1 MSKNNKKKTK
11 YNWKNLFIL
20 ETVLV
25 FVAGAVLFGFYAKNH
40 KNNTDAITVTE
51 ASNEFEDV
59 SGENVSNTDGSKNDQ
74 SVSDNSESDGNKDTT
89 DNSESDS
96 DQDSSASID
105 PEDAALEEEPPI
117 TDEDTG
123 IVYMPGVTAAMSRPS
138 YWISK
143 QDDPDKVLADS
154 AQIDAINKAI
164 IEESSCKMYNLEN
177 YTEDDGRFGI
187 VVRQTDIKSN
197 PTNSPSNGDDANFDM
212 NQLAGA
218 KINEPVVIIDETSES
233 DFYKVRTL
241 DYEGWVRAE
250 DVAICS
256 DKEQW
261 LNAWKFDDKRFLV
274 ITTGRIYMERNNAS
288 PVSSHLMLSMG
299 TRLEIADVD
308 SQGLYGGR
316 AAYNSYPVYIPVR
329 QSDGSYGREISLL
342 PENSRVS
349 IGYQELTERNI
360 ISTAFEMLGDV
371 YGWGSSL
378 DSEDCSGFI
387 QSVYKTFGI
396 FLPRDTDQQECIPT
410 KKVTLSGMG
419 VQDRCA
425 TLDTMPA
432 GTPLYMSGHTVM
444 YLGSDGDSYYCINAS
459 GSVRASSGGKQ
470 KTRSIMLCAI
480 DQTRMVSDGSTWLS
494 TFRLAT
500 VPWEMK
506 DED

>member
-25 FVAGAVLFGFYAKNH
+25 LVAGAVLFGFYMKGHRKNSEE
-40 KNNTDAITVTE
+40 ATVTE
-51 ASNEFEDV
+51 AANEFEDI
-59 SGENVSNTDGSKNDQ
+59 SDSNVSDESNTSEGSNVSDGSNA
-74 SVSDNSESDGNKDTT
+74 SEESNASTGDGTAEYDTF
-89 DNSESDS
+89 D
-96 DQDSSASID
+96 
-105 PEDAALEEEPPI
+105 EEPPV
-117 TDEDTG
+117 TDEETG
-123 IVYMPGVTAAMSRPS
+123 IVYMPGVTAAMSHPS

-154 AQIDAINKAI
+154 AQIAEINKAMI
-164 IEESSCKMYNLEN
+164 STSSCKMYDLEN

-197 PTNSPSNGDDANFDM
+197 PTNSLSNGDDANFDM